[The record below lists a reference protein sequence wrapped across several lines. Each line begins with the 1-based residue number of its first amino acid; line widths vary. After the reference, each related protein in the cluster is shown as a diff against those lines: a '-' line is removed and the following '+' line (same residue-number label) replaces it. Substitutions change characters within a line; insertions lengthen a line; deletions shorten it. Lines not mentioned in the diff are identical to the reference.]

1 MLSLDSR
8 SSRILK
14 LLLNTKDT
22 ITVKD
27 IASSLCIS
35 SKMVRYRLNKVS
47 SWLSQ
52 NELTLRKETGK
63 GLWIEG
69 EESKKKAC
77 QDYLQR
83 INGYELIQ
91 SSENRQQTLLFYL
104 LLNDE
109 HSTAK
114 DLGEKLGVSRS
125 TLFSDLDKA
134 AMWLLERKIEMIRKP
149 GFGIQLSGQENDIRQ
164 AIVDTTINH
173 IGKENLLYALVG
185 GSQNISSY
193 SPVLSPIA
201 PSPIATFMNSLQISH
216 AYQMVTEI
224 EGKIYVQF
232 TDYSTMQL
240 ILHTCILIVRIAQNK
255 PTTDIPIQRLNKL
268 TTHPYYG
275 TVSDE
280 LGILGE
286 KINISFSFIEKAYL
300 LSKLLT
306 METYNAT
313 LETIAYKMDETQIL
327 DLISESLVE
336 VDDLIGN
343 PHLSENSQVVQ
354 ELAMIF
360 RPLLERWHL
369 TSNLQNP
376 LLEEFMCNYPELYH
390 AAKIISLNL
399 AKESG
404 SDISQADVGYIGMY
418 LYLAVKKMNSYPKIR
433 ILVICT
439 MGAVTSHL
447 LAKRLQSE
455 FPELEIV
462 GVMGIRQFLA
472 NPTVKADA
480 IISTEVNFQVHTY
493 LPVFHVHPL
502 LLDENIQQIKT
513 WLLEKETNPRKGGH
527 YKQTD
532 FKEQSVGKSKKS
544 KQLLRS

>member
-1 MLSLDSR
+1 
-8 SSRILK
+8 
-14 LLLNTKDT
+14 
-22 ITVKD
+22 
-27 IASSLCIS
+27 
-35 SKMVRYRLNKVS
+35 
-47 SWLSQ
+47 
-52 NELTLRKETGK
+52 LTLQKEKGK
-63 GLWIEG
+63 GLWVEG
-69 EESKKKAC
+69 AEIQKEAC
-77 QDYLQR
+77 RDYLQR
-83 INGYELIQ
+83 INGYELIL
-91 SSENRQQTLLFYL
+91 SSEKRQHILLFYL

-134 AMWLLERKIEMIRKP
+134 ALWLQEREIEMTRRP
-149 GFGIQLSGQENDIRQ
+149 GFGIQLSGKENDIRQ
-164 AIVDTTINH
+164 ALVDTIVNH
-173 IGKENLLYALVG
+173 IGKENLLYTLYG
-185 GSQNISSY
+185 GGQNISS
-193 SPVLSPIA
+193 SNPVLNPIA
-201 PSPIATFMNSLQISH
+201 PSPIVTFLNSLQTSH
-216 AYQMVTEI
+216 AYQMITEI
-224 EGKIYVQF
+224 EEKIHIQF

-240 ILHTCILIVRIAQNK
+240 ILHTCILIVRIARNK
-255 PTTDIPIQRLNKL
+255 PTEIPIKRLNKL
-268 TTHPYYG
+268 TSHPYFE
-275 TVSDE
+275 TVSSGLVD
-280 LGILGE
+280 LGE
-286 KINISFSFIEKAYL
+286 KINISFSFVEKAYL

-306 METYNAT
+306 MEIYDDT
-313 LETIAYKMDETQIL
+313 LETAAYKIDEAQIL

-343 PHLSENSQVVQ
+343 PRLSENSQVVQ

-376 LLEEFMCNYPELYH
+376 LLEEFQCNYPELYH

-404 SDISQADVGYIGMY
+404 NDISKADVGYIGMY
-418 LYLAVKKMNSYPKIR
+418 LYLAIKKINAYPKIR

-455 FPELEIV
+455 FPQLEIV

-472 NPTVKADA
+472 NPTVEADA
-480 IISTEVNFQVHTY
+480 IITTEVNFQVHTY

-502 LLDENIQQIKT
+502 LNDENIQQIKT
-513 WLLEKETNPRKGGH
+513 WLLEKETNKNLGGN
-527 YKQTD
+527 YK
-532 FKEQSVGKSKKS
+532 KINHK
-544 KQLLRS
+544 

>member
-52 NELTLRKETGK
+52 NELILCKETGK

-69 EESKKKAC
+69 ADSKKEAC
-77 QDYLQR
+77 QEYLQR
-83 INGYELIQ
+83 ISGYELIL
-91 SSENRQQTLLFYL
+91 SSEKRQQTLLFYL
-104 LLNDE
+104 LLNDD

-134 AMWLLERKIEMIRKP
+134 AEWLSDRAIEMTRKP
-149 GFGIQLSGQENDIRQ
+149 GVGIQLVGQEDDIRQ
-164 AIVDTTINH
+164 AIVDTIINH

-193 SPVLSPIA
+193 SPTLSPIA

-216 AYQMVTEI
+216 AFQMVTDI
-224 EGKIYVQF
+224 EEKIQIQF

-240 ILHTCILIVRIAQNK
+240 ILHTCILIVRIARNK
-255 PTTDIPIQRLNKL
+255 PTEIPINRLDKL
-268 TTHPYYG
+268 STHPYFDM
-275 TVSDE
+275 VSDGLAE
-280 LGILGE
+280 LGE
-286 KINISFSFIEKAYL
+286 KINISFSFVEKAYL

-306 METYNAT
+306 VEIYDAT
-313 LETIAYKMDETQIL
+313 LETAAYKMDEAKIL

-343 PHLSENSQVVQ
+343 PHLSENSQVIQ

-376 LLEEFMCNYPELYH
+376 LLEEFQCNYPELYH
-390 AAKIISLNL
+390 AAEIISLNL

-404 SDISQADVGYIGMY
+404 NDISQADAGYIGMY
-418 LYLAVKKMNSYPKIR
+418 LYLAIKKMNAYPKIR

-455 FPELEIV
+455 FPQLEIV

-472 NPTVKADA
+472 NPTVEADA
-480 IISTEVNFQVHTY
+480 IITTEVNFQVHTY

-502 LLDENIQQIKT
+502 LNDENIQQIKM
-513 WLLEKETNPRKGGH
+513 WLLEKESNKKVGGN
-527 YKQTD
+527 YKKINHQ
-532 FKEQSVGKSKKS
+532 
-544 KQLLRS
+544 